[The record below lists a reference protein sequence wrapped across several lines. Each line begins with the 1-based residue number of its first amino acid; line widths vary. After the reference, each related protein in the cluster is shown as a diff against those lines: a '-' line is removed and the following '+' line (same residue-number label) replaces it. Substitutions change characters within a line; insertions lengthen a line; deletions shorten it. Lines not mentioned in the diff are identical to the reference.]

1 LSHGTATAYALCVV
15 IGDLNYAMLDQLLIA
30 GLFFVLVISLV
41 LTSWPAV
48 WVFAIAM
55 LSAYFLDLVGTSELL
70 SKATNSGLI
79 TLILLL
85 LVSIG
90 LEKLSWLT
98 RLSGKLITPNYSA
111 SLLRMGFFAALF
123 SAFVNNTAVVATLA
137 HTVRSNR
144 HHPAS
149 KLLIPLSYAAI
160 LGGTITL
167 IGTSTNLIV
176 SSFLEDATG
185 RGLAFGDFFWVG
197 LAVTVI
203 GLLVILASSGLLPA
217 GNDQQIDINE
227 YLIEVEV
234 DESSDL
240 VGKTILDNGL
250 RELEDLF
257 LVEIVRGNRLISPVA
272 PQEIIRAGD
281 KLIFS
286 GDIKQVNA
294 LEAFDGLR
302 LFAVEEGL
310 LRANM
315 MEVIVMPAA
324 TIEGKTVKDSG
335 FRSLFDAAVV
345 GMRRGGK
352 RLSGKLGN
360 ITIQAGDNMMLA
372 VGPDFNERKNLDKN
386 FLVINDS
393 VGEIKTT
400 RFQDYFITGVL
411 MLVIALAS
419 MELVPLIKG
428 VTFLL
433 ICMLALG
440 VVKGSELRR
449 RFPFELW
456 IIIASALTLSQAL
469 TNSGLVAVLANSLH
483 DNLAQLGP
491 YAALIG
497 IYFGTLL
504 LTETMTNN
512 AAAALSFPIAYGLAE
527 SYGISP
533 MPFIMTV
540 AFGASASFLTPY
552 GYNTNLMVQNLGGY
566 ELRDYFRAGLP
577 LSIIYSGTVIFL
589 VPRLFPF

>member
-1 LSHGTATAYALCVV
+1 
-15 IGDLNYAMLDQLLIA
+15 MLDQLLIA
-30 GLFFVLVISLV
+30 SLFFALVISLI

-48 WVFAIAM
+48 WVFASAM
-55 LSAYFLDLVGTSELL
+55 LAAYFLDLVDTSELL
-70 SKATNSGLI
+70 AKATNSGLI

-98 RLSGKLITPNYSA
+98 RLSGKLISTNYSA
-111 SLLRMGFFAALF
+111 SVLRMGFFTALF

-144 HHPAS
+144 FHPAS

-185 RGLAFGDFFWVG
+185 QGLAFGDFLWVG
-197 LAVTVI
+197 LAVTGL
-203 GLLVILASSGLLPA
+203 GLLVILASSRLLPV
-217 GNDQQIDINE
+217 GSNEQIDINE

-234 DESSDL
+234 DADSAL
-240 VGKTILDNGL
+240 VGKTILENGL

-257 LVEIVRGNRLISPVA
+257 LVEIVRGNYLISPVA
-272 PQEIIRAGD
+272 PQEFIRAGD

-294 LEAFDGLR
+294 LESFDGLR

-315 MEVIVMPAA
+315 MEVIVMPGA

-393 VGEIKTT
+393 VGEIRTT
-400 RFQDYFITGVL
+400 PFQDYFITGVL
-411 MLVIALAS
+411 MLVIGLAS
-419 MELVPLIKG
+419 MEIIPLIKG

-469 TNSGLVAVLANSLH
+469 TNSGLVAVLANALH
-483 DNLAQLGP
+483 DNLEQLGP
-491 YAALIG
+491 YAALVG

-504 LTETMTNN
+504 LTELMTNN
-512 AAAALSFPIAYGLAE
+512 AAAALSFPIAFGLAE
-527 SYGISP
+527 SYGVSY
-533 MPFIMTV
+533 MPFVMTV
-540 AFGASASFLTPY
+540 AYGASASFLTPY

-577 LSIIYSGTVIFL
+577 LSIAYSVIVIL
-589 VPRLFPF
+589 LIPRLFPF

>member
-1 LSHGTATAYALCVV
+1 
-15 IGDLNYAMLDQLLIA
+15 MLDQLLIA
-30 GLFFVLVISLV
+30 SLFFALVISLV

-48 WVFAIAM
+48 WVFASAM
-55 LSAYFLDLVGTSELL
+55 LAAYFLDLVDTSELL
-70 SKATNSGLI
+70 AKSTNSGLI

-98 RLSGKLITPNYSA
+98 RLSGKLISANYSA
-111 SLLRMGFFAALF
+111 SLLRMGFFTALF

-144 HHPAS
+144 YHPAS

-185 RGLAFGDFFWVG
+185 QGLAFGDFLWVG
-197 LAVTVI
+197 LAVTGC
-203 GLLVILASSGLLPA
+203 GLLVILASSRLLPV
-217 GNDQQIDINE
+217 GDTQQIDTNE

-234 DESSDL
+234 DADSTL
-240 VGKTILDNGL
+240 VGKTILENGL

-257 LVEIVRGNRLISPVA
+257 LVEIVRGNYLISPVA
-272 PQEIIRAGD
+272 PQEFIRAGD

-294 LEAFDGLR
+294 LESFHGLR
-302 LFAVEEGL
+302 LFAIEEGL
-310 LRANM
+310 LRTNM
-315 MEVIVMPAA
+315 TEVIVMPGA

-400 RFQDYFITGVL
+400 PFQDYFITSVL
-411 MLVIALAS
+411 MLVIGLAS
-419 MELVPLIKG
+419 MELIPLIKG

-469 TNSGLVAVLANSLH
+469 TNSGLVAVLADSLH
-483 DNLAQLGP
+483 DNLEQLGP
-491 YAALIG
+491 YAALFG
-497 IYFGTLL
+497 IYLGTLL
-504 LTETMTNN
+504 LTELMTNN
-512 AAAALSFPIAYGLAE
+512 AAAALSFPIAFGLAE
-527 SYGISP
+527 SYGVSH
-533 MPFIMTV
+533 MPFVMAV
-540 AFGASASFLTPY
+540 AYGASASFLTPY

-566 ELRDYFRAGLP
+566 ELRDYFRVGLP
-577 LSIIYSGTVIFL
+577 VSIVYSLVVIVL
-589 VPRLFPF
+589 IPRLFPF

>member
-1 LSHGTATAYALCVV
+1 
-15 IGDLNYAMLDQLLIA
+15 MLDQLLIA
-30 GLFFVLVISLV
+30 GLFFALVISLIM
-41 LTSWPAV
+41 TSWSAV
-48 WVFAIAM
+48 WVFAGAM
-55 LSAYFLDLVGTSELL
+55 LIAYFLGLVDTAQVL

-98 RLSGKLITPNYSA
+98 RLSGKLITPGYSA
-111 SLLRMGFFAALF
+111 SLLRMGFFTALF
-123 SAFVNNTAVVATLA
+123 SAFVNNTAVVAALA
-137 HTVRSNR
+137 QTVRSNR

-149 KLLIPLSYAAI
+149 KLLLPLSYAAI
-160 LGGTITL
+160 LGGTMTL

-185 RGLAFGDFFWVG
+185 QGLAFGDFLWIG
-197 LAVTVI
+197 LAVTSV
-203 GLLVILASSGLLPA
+203 GLVVILASSALLPS
-217 GNDQQIDINE
+217 GNTQQIDINE

-234 DESSDL
+234 DSDSDL
-240 VGKTILDNGL
+240 VGKSILANGL
-250 RELEDLF
+250 REMEDLF
-257 LVEIVRGNRLISPVA
+257 LVEIVRGPHLMSPVA
-272 PQEIIRAGD
+272 PQEHIEAGD

-286 GDIKQVNA
+286 GDIKQVKA
-294 LEAFDGLR
+294 LESFHGLR

-310 LRANM
+310 LRKNM
-315 MEVIVMPAA
+315 TEVIVMPAA

-393 VGEIKTT
+393 VGEIKTSP
-400 RFQDYFITGVL
+400 FQDYFITGVL

-419 MELVPLIKG
+419 MDLIPLIKG
-428 VTFLL
+428 VAFLL
-433 ICMLALG
+433 VCMLALK

-469 TNSGLVAVLANSLH
+469 TNSGLVTLLTDVLH
-483 DNLAQLGP
+483 DNLEQMGP
-491 YAALIG
+491 YVALSG

-504 LTETMTNN
+504 LTEVMTNN
-512 AAAALSFPIAYGLAE
+512 AAAALSFPIAFGLAE
-527 SYGISP
+527 SYGLSH

-540 AFGASASFLTPY
+540 AYGASASFLTPY

-566 ELRDYFRAGLP
+566 ELRDYFRFGLP
-577 LSIIYSGTVIFL
+577 LSIVYSITALFL
-589 VPRLFPF
+589 IPRVFPF